1 MFGKLKSYIH
11 ILGKLNLLAVK
22 KKNKQ
27 PKQLVRG
34 KKKIQQFSLRFNKN
48 KMVRITT
55 KTLEVKQTQIGDR
68 YNKIKLV

>member
-11 ILGKLNLLAVK
+11 ILGKLNLLEVK

-34 KKKIQQFSLRFNKN
+34 KKKNPTI
-48 KMVRITT
+48 
-55 KTLEVKQTQIGDR
+55 
-68 YNKIKLV
+68 